1 MSEYEHRDGG
11 GSIFRNKKKTSEK
24 QPDFKGEIKINN
36 IVYEFGVWEK
46 RSDKGTVW
54 LSIGGAR
61 PKQDKGEQKHPQDP
75 SNAVPVHK
83 QLYGGNLSK
92 QGDEI
97 VDQDPFGFDSQIPF

>member
-1 MSEYEHRDGG
+1 MSEYTHRDGG
-11 GSIFRNKKKTSEK
+11 GSIFRNRKKASEK

-61 PKQDKGEQKHPQDP
+61 PKQDKGEYQKPAEKKYPVEPYDP
-75 SNAVPVHK
+75 KP
-83 QLYGGNLSK
+83 
-92 QGDEI
+92 
-97 VDQDPFGFDSQIPF
+97 DPFGFDSQIPF